1 MSNVVFAGGIGY
13 PLYITVARQEIHV
26 ADVLPREAYG
36 RTVTLEYEEV
46 LKPLYSS
53 FKNDV
58 FRHVSEAHVR
68 TKMARKQPQSCQKGF
83 LYVLS
88 LFLKPLRLKGGFLM
102 KILMSRFCSGI

>member
-1 MSNVVFAGGIGY
+1 VGRGESVHGVLSNVVFAGGIGY

-46 LKPLYSS
+46 LKPLYTS

-58 FRHVSEAHVR
+58 LGTLVAP
-68 TKMARKQPQSCQKGF
+68 M
-83 LYVLS
+83 
-88 LFLKPLRLKGGFLM
+88 
-102 KILMSRFCSGI
+102 